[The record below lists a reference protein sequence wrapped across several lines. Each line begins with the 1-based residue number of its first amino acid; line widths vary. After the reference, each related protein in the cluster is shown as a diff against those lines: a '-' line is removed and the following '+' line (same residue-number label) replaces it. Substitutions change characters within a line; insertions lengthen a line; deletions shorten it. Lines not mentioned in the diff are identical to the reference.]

1 MNVDE
6 KRSAERKLC
15 VDNGVC
21 GGELAC
27 AGVPDPSRDD
37 ARETLA
43 VQLVDR
49 RGIVGVRRH
58 GLLGTRGSRGK
69 KVGKRLPD
77 LALDRCEETSKLELL
92 AQGVVEAREADDHET
107 PVKFLHGVA
116 VQERTDSREPGRS
129 CRAFR
134 RPKLEVNLFASSFA
148 VLRVEAQQGHHES
161 SGSHLTSQLR
171 RCRLDRRCHGRIV
184 SGLNSFLCRD
194 RLLSQGERAE
204 KRADRGEV
212 ATQVEPLALC

>member
-1 MNVDE
+1 MLPGIERDDDPGFWIPFVQRVAQKVEQRGLADPPRSMNVDE

-77 LALDRCEETSKLELL
+77 L
-92 AQGVVEAREADDHET
+92 
-107 PVKFLHGVA
+107 
-116 VQERTDSREPGRS
+116 
-129 CRAFR
+129 
-134 RPKLEVNLFASSFA
+134 
-148 VLRVEAQQGHHES
+148 
-161 SGSHLTSQLR
+161 
-171 RCRLDRRCHGRIV
+171 
-184 SGLNSFLCRD
+184 
-194 RLLSQGERAE
+194 
-204 KRADRGEV
+204 
-212 ATQVEPLALC
+212 